1 MSSFFDYGGTHS
13 DDRFLG
19 NWSDLDWKKFMNFV
33 TIRRFSQG
41 ETLVEKGELSR
52 ELFVLTQGSIVV
64 DIPQKGAGNLDLSVT
79 ISAGNIV
86 GEQAFIDG
94 LPRSQTL
101 RAKEDGE
108 MMVMSYSS
116 FEYFIAQEPQL
127 GREFIIDVA
136 RILSKRLRSTT
147 QKAVSVD

>member
-1 MSSFFDYGGTHS
+1 MNSFFDYGGTQS
-13 DDRFLG
+13 DDRFLS
-19 NWSDLDWKKFMNFV
+19 NWSDLDWKKFMTFV
-33 TIRRFSQG
+33 TTRRFSQG

-108 MMVMSYSS
+108 MMVMSYNS

-127 GREFIIDVA
+127 GREFVIDVA

-147 QKAVSVD
+147 QKAVSAD

>member
-1 MSSFFDYGGTHS
+1 MSSFFDYDGTHS

-108 MMVMSYSS
+108 MMVMSYKS

-147 QKAVSVD
+147 QKAVSAD

>member
-1 MSSFFDYGGTHS
+1 MSSFFDYDGTHS

-52 ELFVLTQGSIVV
+52 ELFVLTQGAIVV

-79 ISAGNIV
+79 IAAGNIV

-108 MMVMSYSS
+108 MMVMSYKS

-147 QKAVSVD
+147 QKAVSAD

>member
-1 MSSFFDYGGTHS
+1 MSSFFDYDGTHS
-13 DDRFLG
+13 DDRFLS

-147 QKAVSVD
+147 QKAVSAD

>member
-1 MSSFFDYGGTHS
+1 MSSFFDYDGTHS